1 VADGVARPMLDT
13 RVVTEAAGARGPF
26 RQPSDRS
33 SWKGHST
40 DTSSAVAVAVRHHPR
55 VRTTTLGELD
65 WQPALDRPDLLAP
78 PTHAALL
85 AWAQTLPAVADL
97 VLVAASDPGL
107 ADTAAYV
114 AAYRVPIEAS
124 VNCVVIAGSR
134 EGRERV
140 GAAAIRAD
148 TRTDVNRVMRNLLG
162 VRKCSFM
169 PMDAAVAAS
178 GMEYGGITPIGLP
191 ADWPVYVDAR
201 VRDVPTAL
209 IGSGIRGSK
218 LILPG
223 ELLCRCPGATVVEGL
238 ATEPPPHD

>member
-1 VADGVARPMLDT
+1 MGRLPASCVPGGIGLVIRWAHGALTSPAGPAGWGMIRGMRIT
-13 RVVTEAAGARGPF
+13 R
-26 RQPSDRS
+26 
-33 SWKGHST
+33 
-40 DTSSAVAVAVRHHPR
+40 
-55 VRTTTLGELD
+55 LGDLD
-65 WQPALDRPDLLAP
+65 WQPALTRPDLLAP
-78 PTHAALL
+78 TTHAALV
-85 AWAQTLPAVADL
+85 AWATKMPEVAEL
-97 VLVAASDPGL
+97 VLVAASDPTL

-134 EGRERV
+134 EGQTRV

-148 TRTDVNRVMRNLLG
+148 TRADVNRVMRGLLD

-169 PMDAAVAAS
+169 PMDAAVERS

-201 VRDVPTAL
+201 VRDVATAL

-223 ELLCRCPGATVVEGL
+223 ELLCAAPGATVVDGL
-238 ATEPPPHD
+238 ASEPVARD